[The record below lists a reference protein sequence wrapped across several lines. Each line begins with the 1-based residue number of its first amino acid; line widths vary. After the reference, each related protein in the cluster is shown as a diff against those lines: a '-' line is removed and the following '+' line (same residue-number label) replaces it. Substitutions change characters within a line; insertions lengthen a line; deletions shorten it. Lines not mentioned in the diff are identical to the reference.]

1 MEWDEPREP
10 NEARE
15 TRETNDED
23 VALVAEQ
30 VRAGTNQ
37 ESIVAMLEDRGVER
51 MQARALVD
59 TIYPQLARVA
69 ERERYT
75 GSALGPGIAGG
86 LVTAIVGGF
95 LWGLIVILSGYEI
108 GIAAWGIG
116 FLAGFGVVRFAGGAK
131 GTPLQIVAVLSS
143 LLGIVIGKYISYAY
157 FFKRAVEDRFD
168 VDISYL
174 DSEIF
179 RAFRENL
186 GDVFGGFDLIWA
198 GFAVATAWQMTRPS
212 GSCLGVGL
220 DYEREGRED
229 RAGVEGGTDARA
241 VPRAAGK
248 GD

>member
-1 MEWDEPREP
+1 MGWDEPREP

-15 TRETNDED
+15 TRETSDED
-23 VALVAEQ
+23 FALVADQ
-30 VRAGTNQ
+30 VRAGTDQ
-37 ESIVAMLEDRGVER
+37 ESIVAMLEDRRVER

-59 TIYPQLARVA
+59 TVYPQLARVA
-69 ERERYT
+69 EQERYT

-86 LVTAIVGGF
+86 LLAAIVGGF
-95 LWGLIVILSGYEI
+95 LWGLMVILTEYEI

-157 FFKRAVEDRFD
+157 FFKQAVEDRFD

-186 GDVFGGFDLIWA
+186 GDVFGAFDLIWA
-198 GFAVATAWQMTRPS
+198 GFAIATAWQMARPS
-212 GSCLGVGL
+212 GFMSRGRLGI
-220 DYEREGRED
+220 
-229 RAGVEGGTDARA
+229 
-241 VPRAAGK
+241 
-248 GD
+248 

>member
-23 VALVAEQ
+23 VAFVAEQ
-30 VRAGTNQ
+30 VRAGTDQ

-51 MQARALVD
+51 MQARALAD
-59 TIYPQLARVA
+59 TVYPQLARVA

-86 LVTAIVGGF
+86 LVAAIVGGF

-212 GSCLGVGL
+212 GFMSRGRLGL
-220 DYEREGRED
+220 
-229 RAGVEGGTDARA
+229 
-241 VPRAAGK
+241 
-248 GD
+248 